1 MHIRKSTTN
10 DIYLNW
16 NWALYF
22 KSICPFR
29 KRDLQRSVYT
39 IVAKKQKS
47 AIIHHLNTAHA
58 EKCKKKI
65 TKEIWIGTKMLWTTM
80 KIALKQTTEQ
90 CHTMHTNTTLT
101 YTVHILAY
109 QCEMHLSLRYFMFFI
124 LMFSAEVQMTDWVW
138 LTVIEND

>member
-58 EKCKKKI
+58 EKCKKKLR
-65 TKEIWIGTKMLWTTM
+65 KKFGLVQKCY
-80 KIALKQTTEQ
+80 EQ
-90 CHTMHTNTTLT
+90 RWRLRLSKLQNNATVHTNTTLT

-109 QCEMHLSLRYFMFFI
+109 QCEMHLLLRYFMFFI
-124 LMFSAEVQMTDWVW
+124 LMFSAEIQMTDWVW